1 MRASD
6 WCAALGLPKDMEDR
20 TAVQHGVGT
29 VVFYVLLALGTA
41 ALLYGARHA

>member
-6 WCAALGLPKDMEDR
+6 WRSALGLPKDTDDR
-20 TAVQHGVGT
+20 AAVQHGVGT
-29 VVFYVLLALGTA
+29 VVFYALLALGIA